1 MTGETTPW
9 AGEARRGGCSP
20 CSERAQHSEACLLL
34 CESVCAMY
42 VVYWCI
48 PLRCE
53 LALSLTLSLSLS
65 LCSCCRLT
73 SYFVTHHDPRAVAA
87 YAFSYGPDDGS
98 VARRRV
104 HTPLAYIAADTH
116 RHIHIDT
123 HRERERERE
132 TQTQTCTQTCTQTYT
147 QTYTQT
153 RRQAPRQQS
162 YREACIVEPDVGC
175 SEWTFVSFCFCTGFH
190 IVFTV
195 LCRFRTDL
203 WCSRTFEICPWMMWR
218 QTCCCNMTLVGAS
231 VCDCDCV
238 CGCMWVSA
246 GVCGCMCMCICGCM
260 WMVRRGCFVAVL

>member
-132 TQTQTCTQTCTQTYT
+132 RHRHRHVHRHVHRHIHRHIHRHAGRPPDNRVTE
-147 QTYTQT
+147 
-153 RRQAPRQQS
+153 RRVLWSLMLVA
-162 YREACIVEPDVGC
+162 
-175 SEWTFVSFCFCTGFH
+175 VSGLSSH
-190 IVFTV
+190 
-195 LCRFRTDL
+195 
-203 WCSRTFEICPWMMWR
+203 S
-218 QTCCCNMTLVGAS
+218 AS
-231 VCDCDCV
+231 VLDFTLCLLFYV
-238 CGCMWVSA
+238 GSERTCG
-246 GVCGCMCMCICGCM
+246 
-260 WMVRRGCFVAVL
+260 VRGHSRYARG